1 MSYKFKAPLK
11 TTNIKLKRILM
22 KALKISL
29 LLVAVVVL
37 TVSVVSKDAVTQ
49 EEKITYKKDNSN
61 FDLLAV
67 NKKKRQVQQQG

>member
-1 MSYKFKAPLK
+1 
-11 TTNIKLKRILM
+11 M